1 MEAYKE
7 RIVGALVLVALAVIV
22 LPWILDDDKGNSE
35 FRSRIPPQ
43 PEAPV
48 QNVVDISAARPLD
61 ELKNEE
67 TVIALSANVP
77 ESSDATP
84 ATSAANRVTAPALP
98 TTLNDRGFVVQLGS
112 FSNLDNAQ
120 KLVARLQAAGHKAYL
135 REEKREG
142 AVMAR
147 VLEGPHL
154 NRADAEALLPQLRA
168 IAGNTGIVVAFDPL
182 KH

>member
-1 MEAYKE
+1 MDVYKE

-22 LPWILDDDKGNSE
+22 LPWLLDNDKGNGE

-43 PEAPV
+43 PEAP
-48 QNVVDISAARPLD
+48 QERQLEISDTRPLD

-67 TVIALSANVP
+67 TVIALTPNTTS
-77 ESSDATP
+77 ETP
-84 ATSAANRVTAPALP
+84 AANPVLP
-98 TTLNDRGFVVQLGS
+98 VSFAERGFVIQLGS
-112 FSNLDNAQ
+112 FSNLDNAR
-120 KLVARLQAAGHKAYL
+120 KLVGRLQGAGHKAYM

-142 AVMAR
+142 QVIAR

-154 NRADAEALLPQLRA
+154 NRSEAEALLPKLRSLS
-168 IAGNTGIVVAFDPL
+168 GNTGMVVAFDPV